1 MKVLV
6 IWPPHIPSYFNA
18 GHHTPLYMT
27 AGHLR
32 RQPAVEQVDV
42 RDTGVLNTHWKAVG
56 DLLYQGRYDVIAMM
70 NDFDAVDGFERFT
83 AYARELSPH
92 SRLITFG
99 RLSSMNPGFFQ
110 RYGLDAIVQSGD
122 YEPGVAHY
130 VASLAAGTSGTA
142 LPGVAVREG
151 DRWIPPSREG
161 DSLPSDQWT
170 LPDVREI
177 PYDHYDRLYARD
189 EDKFCGIPFR
199 RELVV
204 PAARGCPIGC
214 EFCEV
219 HEIFGLRER
228 RLSVDDTVAYIE
240 TSMRA
245 LTFEYVAFYAPTFT
259 LDKRWVRDLCG
270 RFLKGPVSPRWK
282 CATTV
287 HHVDK
292 DLVEL
297 MGRAGCVRISVG
309 LETLEPDG
317 HGALPRAKRVHEERF
332 RELAAQCARAG
343 IELNAFVIVGLPGT
357 GAEGAARTRAL
368 VGEVGARFRPTMYTR
383 LHDMTP
389 AMTPLE
395 ISRYNR
401 QLIADPGRAPDEG
414 LYDFLFGQETR
425 VTSVYERI
433 PVASSARSEE

>member
-6 IWPPHIPSYFNA
+6 VWPPHVPSYFNA

-27 AGHLR
+27 AGYLR
-32 RQPAVEQVDV
+32 AQPYVERVDV
-42 RDTGVLNTHWKAVG
+42 RDAGVLNTHWKAIG

-83 AYARELSPH
+83 AYARELSPD

-130 VASLAAGTSGTA
+130 LASLAAGTPHTA
-142 LPGVAVREG
+142 LPGVAVRHGE
-151 DRWIPPSREG
+151 RWVPPAREG
-161 DSLPSDQWT
+161 DALPSAEWV

-177 PYDHYDRLYARD
+177 PYEHYDRLYARD

-204 PAARGCPIGC
+204 PAARGCPVGC

-228 RLSVDDTVAYIE
+228 RLSVDATVAYIE
-240 TSMRA
+240 ESTRA
-245 LTFEYVAFYAPTFT
+245 LPFEYVAFYAPTFT
-259 LDKRWVRDLCG
+259 LDKRWVRELCN
-270 RFLKGPVSPRWK
+270 RFLAGPVSPRWK

-287 HHVDK
+287 HHLDA

-297 MGRAGCVRISVG
+297 MGAAGCVRISVG

-317 HGALPRAKRVHEERF
+317 HGALPRTKRIHEERF
-332 RELAAQCARAG
+332 RDLAEQCAKAG

-357 GAEGAARTRAL
+357 GAEGARRTRTL

-383 LHDMTP
+383 LHDMKPT
-389 AMTPLE
+389 MTPLE
-395 ISRYNR
+395 VSRYNR
-401 QLIADPGRAPDEG
+401 HLIAEPGGADDDG
-414 LYDFLFGQETR
+414 LYEFLFGRETR

-433 PVASSARSEE
+433 PSVADRSAE

>member
-6 IWPPHIPSYFNA
+6 IWPPHVPSYFNA
-18 GHHTPLYMT
+18 GHHTPLYMM

-32 RQPAVEQVDV
+32 RQPSVEQVDV
-42 RDTGVLNTHWKAVG
+42 RDAGVLNTHWKAIG
-56 DLLYQGRYDVIAMM
+56 DLLYQGQYDVIAMM
-70 NDFDAVDGFERFT
+70 NDFDAVDGFDRFT
-83 AYARELSPH
+83 AYARELSPN

-122 YEPGVAHY
+122 YEPGVARY
-130 VASLAAGTSGTA
+130 IESVAAGTPHDP
-142 LPGVAVREG
+142 LPGVTVRRGEE
-151 DRWIPPSREG
+151 WAPPAREG
-161 DSLPSDQWT
+161 DSMPSEEWV

-177 PYDHYDRLYARD
+177 PYEHYDRLYARD

-228 RLSVDDTVAYIE
+228 RLSVDATVAYIE
-240 TSMRA
+240 ESMRA
-245 LTFEYVAFYAPTFT
+245 LPFEYVAFYAPTFT
-259 LDKRWVRDLCG
+259 LDKRWVRELCE
-270 RFLKGPVSPRWK
+270 RFLAGPVSPQWK
-282 CATTV
+282 CATTI
-287 HHVDK
+287 HHLDA

-317 HGALPRAKRVHEERF
+317 HGALPRAKRIHGEGF
-332 RELAAQCARAG
+332 GDLAAQCARAG

-357 GAEGAARTRAL
+357 GAEGARRTREL
-368 VGEVGARFRPTMYTR
+368 VEKTGARFRPTMYTR

-389 AMTPLE
+389 SMTPLE

-401 QLIADPGRAPDEG
+401 HLIADPDHAPDDD
-414 LYDFLFGQETR
+414 LYDFIFGRETR

-433 PVASSARSEE
+433 PLASARGKE